1 MGMRADLAF
10 QVAGFVNS
18 PCTDV
23 IYFCSFGMRY
33 LVMRALKFM
42 LREGTSHTMFSKV
55 SNK

>member
-1 MGMRADLAF
+1 MGMHADLAF